1 MCYNHSIVKGYNMSI
16 FRLLFPQKDP
26 MYIKREYNIPD
37 TLNWKIELNRNG
49 LVATSESL
57 PGLVTNAKNPE
68 ELLEMIN
75 DAVLEYFD
83 VPKKDSDYVFDSL
96 NLAGQ
101 GTVFL
106 KQAKEKRQY
115 A

>member
-1 MCYNHSIVKGYNMSI
+1 MSI
-16 FRLLFPQKDP
+16 FRLFFPQKDP
-26 MYIKREYNIPD
+26 NYIKNKYNIPD
-37 TLNWKIELNRNG
+37 MIKWDIQLTEHG
-49 LVATSESL
+49 LIATSKEL

-83 VPKKDSDYVFDSL
+83 VSKFDSDYIFNNLSL
-96 NLAGQ
+96 EGK
-101 GTVFL
+101 GTVYL
-106 KQAKEKRQY
+106 KNTETKEQY

>member
-1 MCYNHSIVKGYNMSI
+1 MSI
-16 FRLLFPQKDP
+16 FRLFFPQKEP
-26 MYIKREYNIPD
+26 QYIKRKYQIPD
-37 TLNWKIELNRNG
+37 TINWKIELNSNG

-83 VPKKDSDYVFDSL
+83 VPKWDSDFVFDGL
-96 NLAGQ
+96 NLQGR
-101 GTVFL
+101 GTVLL
-106 KQAKEKRQY
+106 KQTKESRQY